1 MSESVE
7 CFAAKR
13 TWYFIMM
20 HKSHATQSFHFSS
33 EHINNDIKHVTPE
46 PHQTWK
52 KIAKMENVERTY
64 ERNKEAKGN
73 QSAEQ
78 IGDLPM
84 LMDGTNTFH
93 PL

>member
-1 MSESVE
+1 MLRRV
-7 CFAAKR
+7 
-13 TWYFIMM
+13 
-20 HKSHATQSFHFSS
+20 FHFSS
-33 EHINNDIKHVTPE
+33 EHINNNNIKHVTPE

-84 LMDGTNTFH
+84 LMDGTEIYPFD
-93 PL
+93 